1 MIFKYRN
8 IFINGGKQKLNL
20 INEGKEKVLSRYI
33 KQFVDDSFSRYD
45 KTNGG
50 INLMWCNFKRKDG
63 EHLPIDCLNEQMNA
77 SKKVFYYDERTDSL
91 FESYFNE
98 ICKNVSQLEPWE
110 EIDALIFDDTF
121 TWTIAI
127 THEEFLIR
135 ISE

>member
-1 MIFKYRN
+1 
-8 IFINGGKQKLNL
+8 
-20 INEGKEKVLSRYI
+20 
-33 KQFVDDSFSRYD
+33 
-45 KTNGG
+45 
-50 INLMWCNFKRKDG
+50 
-63 EHLPIDCLNEQMNA
+63 MNA

-121 TWTIAI
+121 T
-127 THEEFLIR
+127 HEEFLIR